1 MYNICDDKLLDIV
14 GKELIR
20 HGIIIPISEIETLAV
35 TAYDYTNNLP
45 IDKNTILFKKDDYY
59 TSLKLLICME
69 ALTELK
75 LIKAR
80 NKYEAEA
87 ILMLLQGYLD
97 EFASLHNLD
106 KVNAYDVFIDAIKKL
121 PFKLTPGHKPEEP
134 DEICAAC
141 KCSGELWS
149 NECYNYITFS
159 LHYKSLCLGIRIDPK
174 VLGNLSQIGKADL
187 PDFEQKLIK
196 VIDKVSDKMKQQ
208 VDNIAINILKEREN
222 G

>member
-1 MYNICDDKLLDIV
+1 MYNVCDDKLLDMV

-20 HGIIIPISEIETLAV
+20 HGIIMPISEIENLAI

-45 IDKNTILFKKDDYY
+45 IDKITILFKKDAYY
-59 TSLKLLICME
+59 NSLKLLICME
-69 ALTELK
+69 ALASLK

-97 EFASLHNLD
+97 EFANLHNLD
-106 KVNAYDVFIDAIKKL
+106 KVNAYDTFIDAIKKL
-121 PFKLTPGHKPEEP
+121 PFKLTPGHKPEEQ

-149 NECYNYITFS
+149 TECAEYLTFS
-159 LHYKSLCLGIRIDPK
+159 LHYKNLCLGVRINPE
-174 VLGNLSQIGKADL
+174 VFGNLSKISKNDL
-187 PDFEQKLIK
+187 PEFEQKLEE
-196 VIDKVSDKMKQQ
+196 VIDKVSDKLKQQ
-208 VDNIAINILKEREN
+208 VSNISISILEEHNK
-222 G
+222 